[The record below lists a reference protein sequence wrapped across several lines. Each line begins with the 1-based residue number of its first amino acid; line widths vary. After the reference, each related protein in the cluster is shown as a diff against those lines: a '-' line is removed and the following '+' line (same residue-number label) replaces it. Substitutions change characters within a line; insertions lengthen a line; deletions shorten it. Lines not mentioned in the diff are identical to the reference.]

1 MKRIIPLLLV
11 VIFCVSATNTY
22 GQVTEFP
29 YTEGFDNE
37 TFVQGTDVYF
47 ITNWL
52 GNYVD
57 GLRIFQEESN
67 VRSGVGALGL
77 WPYAEEGEDEEEV
90 EIIAQVDLDLSG
102 LENVVTKFWVAT
114 VATGDMKHVKLY
126 VKLST
131 NGGQSFGPKLLM
143 GYDPRGFE
151 NVDTP
156 YQEFTYA
163 LHPEAFLNSNVVLQF
178 MVKAGARKGIAA
190 KVLIDD
196 VYIYAAPEDIFPPQ
210 VFEPLINSVTELEI
224 RFSEPVSPET
234 ANNLLNY
241 TFTSGV
247 SPPEI
252 TSAVL
257 SDKHLVTLTLDPGIG
272 IGKYYDL
279 EIANVEDLAGNPME
293 TATVELIYNPL
304 ATGLVITEI
313 MYDEPPVG
321 QNDYLEFIE
330 LYNVTD
336 EPIELGGLRFK
347 GGIASGNLPEYTLL
361 PGEYWVTAKDAETFT
376 SFFGVPAHEWRGGNL
391 SNDDPES
398 IYIQN
403 TDHHSEVM
411 IDSLTYRKGAP
422 WPNGAGGLGYSM
434 ELIDPTVD
442 NSDPLNW
449 NDAVNYVGVFQGY
462 DIYASPGEGLEILST
477 DDNIEVDAIG
487 YYPNPVHDILYVD
500 TQVVLTKV
508 EIYTVLGNKINE
520 YTSNLS
526 TIETSHLS
534 KGMYFVKLY
543 AKDELVTVRI
553 IKN

>member
-1 MKRIIPLLLV
+1 MKRIILV
-11 VIFCVSATNTY
+11 VVVSLMGIFCSNMY
-22 GQVTEFP
+22 GQVNQFP

-37 TFVQGTDVYF
+37 TFTQGTDVYF
-47 ITNWL
+47 ITNWF

-57 GLRIFQEESN
+57 GIRIFREETN
-67 VRSGVGALGL
+67 VRSGPGALGL
-77 WPYAEEGEDEEEV
+77 WPVVEEGEDEEEV
-90 EIIAQVDLDLSG
+90 EIIAQVDLDLTG
-102 LENVVTKFWVAT
+102 LEYVVTHFWVAT

-126 VKLST
+126 LRLST

-143 GYDPRGFE
+143 GTDPRGFE

-163 LHPEAFLNSNVVLQF
+163 LHPEAFLNPDVVLQF
-178 MVKAGARKGIAA
+178 MVKAGARKGTAA

-196 VYIYAAPEDIFPPQ
+196 VYIYAAPEDIFPPH
-210 VFEPLINSVTELEI
+210 VYEPLINSVAEIEL

-234 ANNLLNY
+234 ANDLSNY
-241 TFTSGV
+241 TFVGGI

-252 TSAVL
+252 TAAVL

-279 EIANVEDLAGNPME
+279 EIANVEDLAGNIME
-293 TATVELIYNPL
+293 TATAELIYNPL
-304 ATGLVITEI
+304 AEGLVITEI

-330 LYNVTD
+330 LFNATD

-361 PGEYWVTAKDAETFT
+361 PGEYWVTAKDAASFT
-376 SFFGVPAHEWRGGNL
+376 SFFGVPAYEWHGGNL

-403 TDHHSEVM
+403 TDHHSGIV

-422 WPNGAGGLGYSM
+422 WPAGAGGLGYSM
-434 ELIDPTVD
+434 ELIDPALD
-442 NSDPLNW
+442 NTDPLNW
-449 NDAVNYVGVFQGY
+449 NDAVNFVGVYQGY
-462 DIYASPGEGLEILST
+462 DIYASPGQSPVILSVNEESLT
-477 DDNIEVDAIG
+477 NGIKF
-487 YYPNPVHDILYVD
+487 YPNPVRDILHVQ
-500 TQVVLTKV
+500 TLKPLTKV
-508 EIYTVLGNKINE
+508 EIYSILGDRIKT
-520 YTSNLS
+520 YTSGLT
-526 TIETSHLS
+526 TIDTSLLS
-534 KGMYFVKLY
+534 KGMYIVKLY
-543 AKDELVTVRI
+543 ADKDLAFMRI